1 MTRATN
7 FRPRPALCLL
17 LATLLAAPMWAAAQ
31 TAETP
36 RANQSR
42 DRVPAPVTATGRSV
56 DADWILQRLTQHGAT
71 ATPFVELRTSSML
84 KRPLQLSGEYR
95 RPDAD
100 TLVREVRAPYAETTT
115 IRAGE
120 ATIAREGRNPRTFS
134 LSRVPELAALQG
146 SFGALLAGDRK
157 ALETV
162 YALEADGVPADWTL
176 TLTPRDPRV
185 AGRVTGIVLRG
196 RDAELRCI
204 ETRPKQGDA
213 QPTLLGSAATAA
225 AAVDS
230 LEAAQRLCHDVPR

>member
-1 MTRATN
+1 
-7 FRPRPALCLL
+7 
-17 LATLLAAPMWAAAQ
+17 MWAAAQ
-31 TAETP
+31 SADTAQP

-42 DRVPAPVTATGRSV
+42 DRVPAPITATGRSV

-84 KRPLQLSGEYR
+84 KRPLLLSGEYR
-95 RPDAD
+95 RPDTD
-100 TLVREVRAPYAETTT
+100 TLVREVRVPYAETTT

-120 ATIAREGRNPRTFS
+120 ATIARDGRSPRTFS

-176 TLTPRDPRV
+176 TLTPRDPRM
-185 AGRVTGIVLRG
+185 AMRVSAIVLRG

-204 ETRPKQGDA
+204 ETRPKQGDV
-213 QPTLLGSAATAA
+213 QPTLLGGAATAA
-225 AAVDS
+225 TDVDS
-230 LEAAQRLCHDVPR
+230 LQAAQRLCHDVPR

>member
-1 MTRATN
+1 M
-7 FRPRPALCLL
+7 
-17 LATLLAAPMWAAAQ
+17 LAAPTWAAAQ
-31 TAETP
+31 TAEVP

-56 DADWILQRLTQHGAT
+56 DADWILQRLTRHGAT

-84 KRPLQLSGEYR
+84 KRPLLLSGEYR
-95 RPDAD
+95 RPDAG
-100 TLVREVRAPYAETTT
+100 TLVREVRVPYAETTT

-120 ATIAREGRNPRTFS
+120 ATIAREGRNSRTFS
-134 LSRVPELAALQG
+134 LSRAPELAALQG

-176 TLTPRDPRV
+176 TLTPRDPRI

-225 AAVDS
+225 ASVDS
-230 LEAAQRLCHDVPR
+230 LESAQRLCHDVPR

>member
-1 MTRATN
+1 M
-7 FRPRPALCLL
+7 
-17 LATLLAAPMWAAAQ
+17 LAAPAWSATQSADGAQ
-31 TAETP
+31 
-36 RANQSR
+36 RASQSR
-42 DRVPAPVTATGRSV
+42 DRVPAPAAVAPRSV

-71 ATPFVELRTSSML
+71 ATPFVELRVSSML
-84 KRPLQLSGEYR
+84 KRPLVLTGEYR

-100 TLVREVRAPYAETTT
+100 TLVREVRTPYVETTT
-115 IRAGE
+115 IRGTE
-120 ATIAREGRNPRTFS
+120 ATIAREGRAARTFS
-134 LSRVPELAALQG
+134 LARVPELAALQG

-176 TLTPRDPRV
+176 TLSPRDARL
-185 AGRVTGIVLRG
+185 AGRVTAIVLRG

-230 LEAAQRLCHDVPR
+230 LAAAQRLCHDVPR

>member
-1 MTRATN
+1 MTSATT
-7 FRPRPALCLL
+7 FRPRPAIRLL
-17 LATLLAAPMWAAAQ
+17 LAMLLAVPTWAAAQ

-100 TLVREVRAPYAETTT
+100 TLVREVRVPYAETTT

-185 AGRVTGIVLRG
+185 AARVTGIVLRG
-196 RDAELRCI
+196 RDTELRCI
-204 ETRPKQGDA
+204 ETRPRQGDA

-225 AAVDS
+225 ANVDS

>member
-1 MTRATN
+1 MTRATI

-17 LATLLAAPMWAAAQ
+17 LATLLAVPTWAAAQ

-42 DRVPAPVTATGRSV
+42 DRVPASVTATGRSV

-100 TLVREVRAPYAETTT
+100 TLIREVRVPYAETTT

-176 TLTPRDPRV
+176 TLTPRDPRI

-225 AAVDS
+225 ASVNS

>member
-1 MTRATN
+1 VPT
-7 FRPRPALCLL
+7 
-17 LATLLAAPMWAAAQ
+17 WAAAQ
-31 TAETP
+31 SADTAQP

-84 KRPLQLSGEYR
+84 KRPLLLSGEYR
-95 RPDAD
+95 RPDTD

-120 ATIAREGRNPRTFS
+120 ATIARDGRSPRTFS

-176 TLTPRDPRV
+176 TLTPRDPRM
-185 AGRVTGIVLRG
+185 ATRVSAIVLRG

-204 ETRPKQGDA
+204 ETRPKQGDV
-213 QPTLLGSAATAA
+213 QPTLLGGAATAA
-225 AAVDS
+225 TDVDS
-230 LEAAQRLCHDVPR
+230 LQAAQRLCHDVPR

>member
-1 MTRATN
+1 MG
-7 FRPRPALCLL
+7 
-17 LATLLAAPMWAAAQ
+17 AAAQ
-31 TAETP
+31 SADTAQS

-84 KRPLQLSGEYR
+84 KRPLLLSGEYR
-95 RPDAD
+95 RPDTD
-100 TLVREVRAPYAETTT
+100 TLVREVRVPYAETTT

-120 ATIAREGRNPRTFS
+120 ATIARDGRSPRTFS

-157 ALETV
+157 ALEAV
-162 YALEADGVPADWTL
+162 YALEADGAPADWTL
-176 TLTPRDPRV
+176 TLTPRDPRM
-185 AGRVTGIVLRG
+185 ATRVSAIVLRG

-204 ETRPKQGDA
+204 ETRPKQGDV
-213 QPTLLGSAATAA
+213 QPTLLGGAATAA
-225 AAVDS
+225 TDVDS
-230 LEAAQRLCHDVPR
+230 LQAAQRLCHDVPR

>member
-1 MTRATN
+1 MTRATIS
-7 FRPRPALCLL
+7 RPRSAVCLL
-17 LATLLAAPMWAAAQ
+17 LAALLAVPTWAAAQ

-42 DRVPAPVTATGRSV
+42 DRAPAPVTATGRSV
-56 DADWILQRLTQHGAT
+56 DADWILQRLTRHGAT

-84 KRPLQLSGEYR
+84 KRPLLLSGEYR
-95 RPDAD
+95 RPDAG
-100 TLVREVRAPYAETTT
+100 TLVREVREPYAETTT

-120 ATIAREGRNPRTFS
+120 ASIAREGRNPRTFP

-157 ALETV
+157 ALEAV

-176 TLTPRDPRV
+176 TLTPRDPRT
-185 AGRVTGIVLRG
+185 ATRVTGIVLRG
-196 RDAELRCI
+196 RDADLRCI
-204 ETRPKQGDA
+204 ETRPRQGDA
-213 QPTLLGSAATAA
+213 QPTLLGSAATSAA
-225 AAVDS
+225 TVDS

>member
-1 MTRATN
+1 MPT
-7 FRPRPALCLL
+7 
-17 LATLLAAPMWAAAQ
+17 WAAAQ
-31 TAETP
+31 SADTAQP

-84 KRPLQLSGEYR
+84 KRPLLLSGEYR
-95 RPDAD
+95 RPDTD

-120 ATIAREGRNPRTFS
+120 ATIARDGRSPRTFS

-176 TLTPRDPRV
+176 TLTPRDPRM
-185 AGRVTGIVLRG
+185 ATRVSAIVLRG

-204 ETRPKQGDA
+204 ETRPKQGDV
-213 QPTLLGSAATAA
+213 QPTLLGGAATAA
-225 AAVDS
+225 TDVDS
-230 LEAAQRLCHDVPR
+230 LQAAQRLCHDVPR